1 MRSSID
7 VHNHLLADDVPHELS
22 TLPGTL
28 RDLAAAP
35 DVLGLPPGAVGQ
47 PTVFVDGRGVVVV
60 LAPAGSE
67 IDDVGVA
74 ALLGREGLAPLAP
87 DQAPG
92 VTGYLLP
99 FVPPV
104 ALEGD
109 TTVLVDEQLAGQDV
123 IYTAAGEP
131 GVILKVRGRD
141 LVKATSALVTRVTKA
156 VDGTR

>member
-1 MRSSID
+1 LRSSID

-28 RDLAAAP
+28 RDLGDAP
-35 DVLGLPPGAVGQ
+35 DVLGLPAAVVGK
-47 PTVFVDGRGVVVV
+47 PSVFADSRGVVVV

-67 IDDVGVA
+67 VDEVGVA
-74 ALLGREGLAPLAP
+74 ALLGRPGLAPLAP

-104 ALEGD
+104 ALECA
-109 TTVLVDEQLAGQDV
+109 TTLLVDEQLAGQDV

-141 LVKATSALVTRVTKA
+141 LVKATSAVVSQVTQA
-156 VDGTR
+156 VDGAR